1 MIRFED
7 TYIDVTTEST
17 EHLRHILDELRSTYD
32 NYRDEIFADN
42 ELVRRSMREDIEEVE
57 HELALRE
64 QEGAA

>member
-7 TYIDVTTEST
+7 TYVDVVTTST
-17 EHLRHILDELRSTYD
+17 DGLRYILDELHSTYD